1 MPAPRRKVPPRPITI
16 FPPEMVL
23 NASGQSPGNPPARF
37 RWRRMWLTTLRAQG
51 PERIT
56 PEWWFDDPAWRSG
69 MRDYWRVETR
79 EGPRLWLFH
88 TPQSPGWQVAGEFA

>member
-1 MPAPRRKVPPRPITI
+1 MTA
-16 FPPEMVL
+16 
-23 NASGQSPGNPPARF
+23 ASGNPPASF
-37 RWRRMWLTTLRAQG
+37 RWRRVRFTTLRALG

-69 MRDYWRVETR
+69 LRDYWRIETR

-88 TPQSPGWQVAGEFA
+88 TPQTPDWPAPGGAQNWHVQGEFA